1 MRQDSLMQRS
11 GFPISLVL
19 LKTALT
25 MEPNHVGYTLPYAS
39 TVSFQTFL
47 VSAFRWR
54 VQDETRSDQ
63 VTRNAQDSRNNDWG
77 FSKGTISLQARRQ
90 ILKSKPVV

>member
-47 VSAFRWR
+47 VSAFR
-54 VQDETRSDQ
+54 
-63 VTRNAQDSRNNDWG
+63 
-77 FSKGTISLQARRQ
+77 
-90 ILKSKPVV
+90 